1 MNSSSTKD
9 HRWRFVTNHANVLA
23 CIDRD
28 PDVRLREIAAS
39 VGITERAAAQIV
51 KDLEQ
56 AGYLTKTRDGRR
68 NHYEVHADVPLRHP
82 SHGHRNIGDLLQFLE
97 TGGAR

>member
-1 MNSSSTKD
+1 MNLSSTKD

-23 CIDRD
+23 SIDRD
-28 PDVRLREIAAS
+28 PDVRLRDIAAS

-51 KDLEQ
+51 KDLEH

-68 NHYEVHADVPLRHP
+68 NHYEVHADLRLRHA
-82 SHGHRNIGDLLQFLE
+82 SHRHRTVGDLMRFLD
-97 TGGAR
+97 TGGRR